1 MLSRSRFHRYPSS
14 FSRRRVRRTGKCCGL
29 TLKDILTLLS
39 SLALPLMLGIFTIII
54 TFDQKNLS
62 NKQRLED
69 RRLADEQRDQDLN
82 ISHQQRREDR
92 ELAREQRLQDLNQS
106 ILQRD
111 LERTIGNE
119 AQNISEYRR
128 IHELQLEDKRYRD
141 NILIN
146 YINQISDLLQKNN
159 ENLTNISLSTTLVHS
174 KTLTLI
180 HQLDSNRNSQ
190 VIRFLYE
197 AGLLN
202 ARDKFP
208 LDLSES
214 ELFNIDMSSKIYGKK
229 MQNLY
234 LSGVDLTNSSF
245 VNRDLTGSNFS
256 NTILNGVNFSLTT
269 LLHTDFSYAIFNH
282 SFNIYKTALNEIN
295 FAYANLEKI
304 DFTKILLSPR
314 HLANDQNRILLNI
327 NFINA
332 NLANT
337 RFSQLLIVFAHFREI
352 SHFIDFSNTT
362 LMHVVFE
369 SVFTGYL
376 DFSYSFLMGNVT
388 FPDFIAIIKA
398 SFFMAQLNNVTFCQP
413 NGYGLLQQI
422 QFDFAKF
429 QSVLFHGI
437 EIVNSSFI
445 NVTMSNMKL
454 LNVTINNVNFDN
466 TIFKN
471 EIIFSQDTHIIN
483 SSFRRTQMQ
492 NIIADHCEFS
502 FVNMNEA
509 NLTNSTM
516 FATHL
521 ILSQFINTD
530 FTGVNLSMANL
541 SNSNM
546 LNATIND
553 QQLYSAISIEN
564 TILPNGTIAHDIPL
578 IRNGNA
584 DCNKIIEQD
593 WQIEPP
599 NSIIITKWKTFN
611 HSFNDENDCMFM
623 AKSSS
628 NKNNLLTKIIMTQ
641 DINIT
646 RYKSIFNKKS
656 MKLSVNS
663 HCNHH
668 VNIYLIQRDIN
679 RQILND
685 YKLKNYENIYS
696 NINTT
701 DIQIKLQFDINN
713 IAICD
718 NIQFHIK
725 LPCTLCSSN

>member
-1 MLSRSRFHRYPSS
+1 MLSRSGYRSS
-14 FSRRRVRRTGKCCGL
+14 FSRRRVRRTRKCCSL

-39 SLALPLMLGIFTIII
+39 SLALPLMLGVFTIII

-92 ELAREQRLQDLNQS
+92 ESAREQRLQDLNQS

-111 LERTIGNE
+111 LERTIANE

-128 IHELQLEDKRYRD
+128 IHESQLEDKRYRD
-141 NILIN
+141 NLLIN
-146 YINQISDLLQKNN
+146 YINQMSDLLQKTN
-159 ENLTNISLSTTLVHS
+159 ENLTNISLSTTLIHS

-180 HQLDSNRNSQ
+180 HQLDSNRNRQ

-202 ARDKFP
+202 ARDKSP

-229 MQNLY
+229 MHNLY

-256 NTILNGVNFSLTT
+256 NTILSGVNFSFTT
-269 LLHTDFSYAIFNH
+269 LLHSDFSYAIFNG

-295 FAYANLEKI
+295 FSYANLEKI
-304 DFTKILLSPR
+304 DFTKILLPPN

-327 NFINA
+327 NFKNA
-332 NLANT
+332 KLANT
-337 RFSQLLIVFAHFREI
+337 RFSKLLIVFAHFYRI
-352 SHFIDFSNTT
+352 SNFIDFSNTT
-362 LMHVVFE
+362 FINVVFE
-369 SVFTGYL
+369 DVLAGDL
-376 DFSYSFLMGNVT
+376 DFSYSYFMGNVT
-388 FPDFIAIIKA
+388 FPDFTAIIKA
-398 SFFMAQLNNVTFCQP
+398 SFFMARLTNVTFCQP
-413 NGYGLLQQI
+413 DGYGLLQQI

-429 QSVLFHGI
+429 QSVLIHGI
-437 EIVNSSFI
+437 EIINSSFI
-445 NVTMSNMKL
+445 NVTMSNIKL
-454 LNVTINNVNFDN
+454 LNVKIINNVKFDN
-466 TIFKN
+466 TIFEN
-471 EIIFSQDTHIIN
+471 EIIFSQDTHITN
-483 SSFRRTQMQ
+483 TSFRRAQMQ
-492 NIIADHCEFS
+492 NIIADHCEFT

-521 ILSQFINTD
+521 TLSQFINTD
-530 FTGVNLSMANL
+530 FTGVNLLMASL

-546 LNATIND
+546 LNAIIND

-584 DCNKIIEQD
+584 DCNKIMEQD

-599 NSIIITKWKTFN
+599 NSIILTKWKTFN

-628 NKNNLLTKIIMTQ
+628 IIIMTQ

-656 MKLSVNS
+656 MILSVNS

-679 RQILND
+679 GQILND
-685 YKLKNYENIYS
+685 YKLKKDENIYS
-696 NINTT
+696 NIKTT

-725 LPCTLCSSN
+725 LPCTFCSSA